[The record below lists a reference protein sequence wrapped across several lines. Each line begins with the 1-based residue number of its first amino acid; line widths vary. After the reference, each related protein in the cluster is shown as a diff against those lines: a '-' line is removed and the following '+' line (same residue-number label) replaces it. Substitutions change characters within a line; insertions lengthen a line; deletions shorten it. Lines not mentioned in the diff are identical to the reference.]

1 MQIGI
6 PAEIIAGE
14 TRVAATPDT
23 VKKYITAGYTVVVQ
37 AGAGVNASVPD
48 ASFSAVGAS
57 IVHDAAAAYASD
69 IIQIGRASCRERV

>member
-57 IVHDAAAAYASD
+57 IVNDAVTALSL
-69 IIQIGRASCRERV
+69 IHI